1 MQRDPQENVGP
12 ARFVRLCVEGYRS
25 FGAPLRLDGL
35 DRIVVL
41 YGLNNAGKTNLLRA
55 IELVARLLDQPLTRL
70 LDGAPEHQEMFF
82 KRTGQEPWMF
92 AQGGP
97 EIVRLE
103 VGIAPG
109 DQSIAFEVARTGDR
123 IRTRLSSWSI
133 LGEDH
138 GTPATTAR
146 RRQLDSLR
154 DNDEPSAEAQEAV
167 ARFDTRWEELR
178 RSLRTA
184 WSGSWLPIS
193 NEVRAAFVQLGRVPD
208 LARRARAQRAR
219 DTFAK
224 VTIGLPEGS
233 LQDLSVPLPEDSSDF
248 ERPRVRDDV
257 AWVSP
262 GGLLPLDHLGSG
274 AQAIFGLLASLAL
287 ADAPVI
293 LIDEPEQHLN
303 VLQQDAILGAL
314 QASLE
319 GTGLGQIFIATHS
332 VKFAKADL
340 DLWQLQSGSAGTE
353 AVRVTPPMLRP
364 YEVRGVEGPRAEDTS
379 LVAHDGS
386 VELPAYV
393 REALHIEPG
402 QFVYFV
408 KDGEGGFRIVSAA
421 QMKQALEGE

>member
-1 MQRDPQENVGP
+1 MRSDAQENVGP
-12 ARFVRLCVEGYRS
+12 ARFVRLQVEGYRS
-25 FGAPLRLDGL
+25 FGAPILLDNLG
-35 DRIVVL
+35 RIVVL

-55 IELVARLLDQPLTRL
+55 IELVARLIDQPLRRL
-70 LDGAPEHQEMFF
+70 LDDTPENQEMFF

-92 AQGGP
+92 AQGRP

-109 DQSIAFEVARTGDR
+109 DHRVGFEIARIGSR
-123 IRTRLSSWSI
+123 IRTRLALWTSD
-133 LGEDH
+133 GEDY
-138 GTPATTAR
+138 GTPALSLR
-146 RRQLDSLR
+146 RRHIESLR
-154 DNDEPSAEAQEAV
+154 EDAPDADIEDDLTRFEARWDALRHAV
-167 ARFDTRWEELR
+167 
-178 RSLRTA
+178 RTA

-193 NEVRAAFVQLGRVPD
+193 DKVRAAFVQLGRVPD
-208 LARRARAQRAR
+208 LARRARGQRAR
-219 DTFAK
+219 DTFAE

-233 LQDLSVPLPEDSSDF
+233 LQDLSVPLPSEDMDPLRS
-248 ERPRVRDDV
+248 RVREDV

-262 GGLLPLDHLGSG
+262 GSLLPLDHLGSG

-287 ADAPVI
+287 ADAPII

-303 VLQQDAILGAL
+303 VLQQDGILRAL
-314 QASLE
+314 RASLE

-340 DLWQLQSGSAGTE
+340 GLWQLQRGSEGAE

-386 VELPAYV
+386 VELPEYV
-393 REALHIEPG
+393 REGLHIEPG

-408 KDGEGGFRIVSAA
+408 KDGENGYRIVSAA
-421 QMKQALEGE
+421 QMKQALGDE

>member
-1 MQRDPQENVGP
+1 MRSDAQENGGP
-12 ARFVRLCVEGYRS
+12 ARFVRVQVEGYRS
-25 FGAPLRLDGL
+25 FGAPIVLDDLG
-35 DRIVVL
+35 RIVVL

-55 IELVARLLDQPLTRL
+55 IELVARLIDQPLLRL
-70 LDGAPEHQEMFF
+70 LDDTPENQEMFF

-92 AQGGP
+92 AQGRP
-97 EIVRLE
+97 ELIRLE

-109 DQSIAFEVARTGDR
+109 DQQVGFEIERTGTR
-123 IRTRLSSWSI
+123 IRTRLAKWTSN
-133 LGEDH
+133 GEDH
-138 GTPATTAR
+138 GTPALAAR
-146 RRQLDSLR
+146 RRHVESLR
-154 DNDEPSAEAQEAV
+154 GDEPDANAE
-167 ARFDTRWEELR
+167 EELLR
-178 RSLRTA
+178 LELRWGEVHGAMRTA

-193 NEVRAAFVQLGRVPD
+193 DKARAAFVQLGRVPD

-219 DTFAK
+219 DTFAE

-233 LQDLSVPLPEDSSDF
+233 LQDLSVPLSVEDMDPQRS
-248 ERPRVRDDV
+248 RVREDV

-262 GGLLPLDHLGSG
+262 GSLLPLDHLGSG

-303 VLQQDAILGAL
+303 VLQQDGILRAL
-314 QASLE
+314 RASLE
-319 GTGLGQIFIATHS
+319 GTGIGQIFIATHS

-340 DLWQLQSGSAGTE
+340 DLWQLQRGSEGAE
-353 AVRVTPPMLRP
+353 AVRVTPPLLRP

-386 VELPAYV
+386 VELPEYV
-393 REALHIEPG
+393 REGLHIEPG

-408 KDGEGGFRIVSAA
+408 KDGESGFRIVSAA
-421 QMKQALEGE
+421 QMKQALGDE